1 MRASLARFFQA
12 KDTLRQT
19 AASIQ
24 PSVAWRRPLVWMK
37 TSFCLQ
43 IGKRP
48 KASSDKTPGRCLAA
62 ESSCPSSA
70 KYCRQNG
77 ILIQDRAHSSR
88 ASSQSAKANH
98 VARERADNQ
107 PRQGT
112 QLENAQPIG
121 SPIHESAGAHGQ
133 APSPC
138 TQAQTQNADKRGRGA
153 RLPAHGTP
161 CFCQTARYSCT
172 MPLRKR

>member
-98 VARERADNQ
+98 VARERAAN
-107 PRQGT
+107 RQGRARSSRT
-112 QLENAQPIG
+112 HSQ
-121 SPIHESAGAHGQ
+121 SA
-133 APSPC
+133 APS
-138 TQAQTQNADKRGRGA
+138 TKAQE
-153 RLPAHGTP
+153 H
-161 CFCQTARYSCT
+161 TAK
-172 MPLRKR
+172 PHPHARKRKRKTPTSEAGGLACRRMVRRASVRLRVTRARCR